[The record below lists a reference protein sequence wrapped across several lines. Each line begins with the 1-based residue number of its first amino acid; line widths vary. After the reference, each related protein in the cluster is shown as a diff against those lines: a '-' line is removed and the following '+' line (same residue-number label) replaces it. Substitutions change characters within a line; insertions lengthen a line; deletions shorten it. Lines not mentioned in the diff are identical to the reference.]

1 MRDENKKRI
10 LVTGGAGFVGSHL
23 IHALLDEGH
32 DIVCVDNMNDYYDPT
47 LKKARLAL
55 FQDKVTF
62 YQIDISDMAA
72 LEDVFKKHQF
82 DAIAHLAAQAGVRYS
97 LEAPLVYVD
106 SNVRGTVCV
115 FECAQKYGVKN
126 IVMASSSSVYGSVDG
141 GEVFSEDREVNKPIS
156 VYAATKRATELLAYT
171 YHHLYGLNITSLRFF
186 TAYGPYGRPDM
197 ALFKFVSNMLADK
210 PIDVYGDGNQE
221 RDFTYVSDIVSGFV
235 LALKKPL
242 GFSILNLGAG
252 NPISL
257 NMFIAVIEEV
267 LGKKA
272 QRNALPAQP
281 GDVPRT
287 SANIRKAAQDLGYK
301 PEISIKEGVEKFV
314 QWYKKY
320 YEAGPR
326 A

>member
-1 MRDENKKRI
+1 MKI

-23 IHALLDEGH
+23 IEALLAEGH
-32 DIVCVDNMNDYYDPT
+32 EIVCVDNMNDYYDPS
-47 LKKARLAL
+47 LKHARLER
-55 FQDKVTF
+55 FQKKITF
-62 YQIDISDMAA
+62 YQIDISDMSA
-72 LEDVFKKHQF
+72 LEDVFKNHTF
-82 DAIAHLAAQAGVRYS
+82 DSIAHLAAQAGVRYS
-97 LEAPLVYVD
+97 LEQPLVYVD

-126 IVMASSSSVYGSVDG
+126 IVMASSSSVYGEVG
-141 GEVFSEDREVNKPIS
+141 GSESFSENMSVEKPIS

-186 TAYGPYGRPDM
+186 TAFGPYGRPDM

-221 RDFTYVSDIVSGFV
+221 RDFTYVSDIVAGFV

-242 GFSILNLGAG
+242 GLSILNLGAG

-257 NMFIAVIEEV
+257 NQFITATEEV
-267 LGKKA
+267 LGRKA
-272 QRNALPAQP
+272 QRNMLPAQP

-287 SANIRKAAQDLGYK
+287 SADIRKAADEIGYK
-301 PEISIKEGVEKFV
+301 PEVSIKEGIGMFV
-314 QWYKKY
+314 QWYREY
-320 YEAGPR
+320 YR
-326 A
+326 M